1 MPSLTWT
8 SPKACSMPSLA
19 ISPEAPLAAP
29 VAPPARERF
38 GFALFLALCL
48 HAILILGVTF
58 TPPER
63 TVPSRPL
70 EVVLVGPAGTA
81 ESERAAP
88 GAPASDP
95 GETAPVELADVQP
108 PVAQAPRPVA
118 QAPRP
123 AAQTPLQAE
132 PYDPPSPIADAAPP
146 AQPQRRN
153 FAALS
158 GEIAALGLAMANED
172 AAGAGAPRI
181 RQLSSL
187 ADKSAVEAAYL
198 EMWRARVERIGTAN
212 YPGNGVAGELRMQVV
227 IRDDGAL
234 LDARIIEPSGVAP
247 VDAAA
252 LRIVRLAAPFAQ
264 FPVEMRKSYDQLQ
277 ITRTW
282 RFSRTGARLGD

>member
-1 MPSLTWT
+1 MPSLT
-8 SPKACSMPSLA
+8 

-70 EVVLVGPAGTA
+70 EVILMGPAGEA

-123 AAQTPLQAE
+123 AAQAPQQAE
-132 PYDPPSPIADAAPP
+132 PSDPPNPIADAAPP
-146 AQPQRRN
+146 APAQRRN

-198 EMWRARVERIGTAN
+198 AMWRARVERIGTAN

-264 FPVEMRKSYDQLQ
+264 FPVEMRKSYDQLE

>member
-1 MPSLTWT
+1 
-8 SPKACSMPSLA
+8 
-19 ISPEAPLAAP
+19 
-29 VAPPARERF
+29 
-38 GFALFLALCL
+38 
-48 HAILILGVTF
+48 
-58 TPPER
+58 
-63 TVPSRPL
+63 
-70 EVVLVGPAGTA
+70 
-81 ESERAAP
+81 
-88 GAPASDP
+88 
-95 GETAPVELADVQP
+95 
-108 PVAQAPRPVA
+108 
-118 QAPRP
+118 
-123 AAQTPLQAE
+123 
-132 PYDPPSPIADAAPP
+132 
-146 AQPQRRN
+146 
-153 FAALS
+153 
-158 GEIAALGLAMANED
+158 ANED